1 MSLPF
6 EPACL
11 PLLLGGLP
19 HHNAAQAL
27 EISRRY
33 AGALLAW
40 PQLPRRSFREESYV
54 QSMQGFPGLVLDA
67 SQSRLYVDRRRAE
80 QEMNAL
86 GLAYL
91 EDRYSYTALN
101 ADDAAGLDELL
112 RQGETLRGSRALKG
126 QLMGPISLA
135 AQITDE
141 HDRPLIYDD
150 MLFDALVQHLE
161 LRAEWQQAR
170 LSELNP
176 ATIICVDEPFLEM
189 VGLPFV
195 PVDWA
200 RARQQINQVLDDVR
214 ACKALFAGGAC
225 DWPEVVQLAI
235 DMLIVNVADNH
246 ASLVAAAPALA
257 DFFARDGMFGLGL
270 VPADD
275 DAIMPASAERLAE
288 QAGNFAAAI
297 APDGR
302 GAAAVLRRCVVS
314 TAGTISRMSVAGAE
328 RAMRLAAETSALLR
342 EQYGL
347 EAQPNTQ
354 G

>member
-19 HHNAAQAL
+19 HHNAAQAF
-27 EISRRY
+27 EMSRRY

-54 QSMQGFPGLVLDA
+54 QSMQGFPGLVVDA

-80 QEMNAL
+80 QEMDAL

-91 EDRYSYTALN
+91 EDRYSYTALS
-101 ADDAAGLDELL
+101 ADAAAGLDELL
-112 RQGETLRGSRALKG
+112 RQGESLRTYRALKG

-170 LSELNP
+170 LSEWNP
-176 ATIICVDEPFLEM
+176 TTIICVDEPFLEM

-195 PVDWA
+195 PIDWA
-200 RARQQINQVLDDVR
+200 RARQQINQVLDEVR
-214 ACKALFAGGAC
+214 SCKALFAGGAC
-225 DWPEVVQLAI
+225 DWPEVLQLAI
-235 DMLIVNVADNH
+235 DMLIANVADNS

-257 DFFARDGMFGLGL
+257 EFFERDGMLGLGL
-270 VPADD
+270 VPADEE
-275 DAIMPASAERLAE
+275 AIARASAEHLAE
-288 QAGNFAAAI
+288 QASNFAGAI
-297 APDGR
+297 TPSGHDVAS
-302 GAAAVLRRCVVS
+302 VLRRCVVS

-328 RAMRLAAETSALLR
+328 RAMQLVAEISTLLR

-347 EAQPNTQ
+347 DRPNE
-354 G
+354 

>member
-27 EISRRY
+27 EISQRY

-54 QSMQGFPGLVLDA
+54 QSMQGFPGLVIDA
-67 SQSRLYVDRRRAE
+67 SQSRLYVDRQRAE
-80 QEMNAL
+80 QEMDAL

-91 EDRYSYTALN
+91 EDRYSYTSLS

-112 RQGETLRGSRALKG
+112 RHGDALRNSRALKG

-170 LSELNP
+170 LSEWNP
-176 ATIICVDEPFLEM
+176 TTIICVDEPFLEM

-195 PVDWA
+195 PIDWA
-200 RARQQINQVLDDVR
+200 RARQQINQVLEDVR
-214 ACKALFAGGAC
+214 SCKALFAGGVC
-225 DWPEVVQLAI
+225 DWPEVLQLNI
-235 DMLIVNVADNH
+235 DMLIANVADNS

-257 DFFARDGMFGLGL
+257 EFFERDGMLGLGI

-275 DAIMPASAERLAE
+275 ETIARASPERLAE
-288 QAGNFAAAI
+288 QAGSFAGAI
-297 APDGR
+297 APGGR
-302 GAAAVLRRCVVS
+302 EAAGVLRRCIIS

-328 RAMRLAAETSALLR
+328 RAMQLMAETSALLR

-347 EAQPNTQ
+347 ERPNE
-354 G
+354 